1 MQVLESHSPLS
12 KLRSITP
19 YDHYAVGKQL
29 EQFEVYKELCE
40 DNGTAA
46 QLGKLPDLAFD
57 IITVNYGTSPIS
69 ALASVQ
75 PLDEE
80 QGTIYYKN
88 VFAVSKRGSVDPT
101 AGPEMIVGATQMENR
116 ELMGYAGDTLTQAV
130 AGGTVDADL
139 TYTTTVGYGPIKPG
153 TVIVTV
159 PALNLTAVDN
169 MQGKLVGYNLQG
181 LINYVTGVVDIQF
194 IQNPGAGHAINV
206 TYATDFE
213 MTDTLPQIQF
223 KLDTKSVRAKVYALK
238 DTVGLEQSYALR
250 RRFGLIAEDEI
261 ANDMISAINSELMN
275 TLVSIVYNNAMG
287 NTTWKKAPDSGT
299 SYYEHKLTFKDTIAE
314 AESVMLANAGRGVI
328 NNLLVGRNAGALLST
343 LPGFTKISDGTTI
356 GPHIYGKL
364 DGTTVIRVPNT
375 NILPANV
382 IVGMYNS
389 GNPFEA
395 PVVYAPYMPLVVT
408 TALPNGTNPLM
419 NQRACAVWAAC
430 EVLVP
435 RFITKITIDPVTTID
450 PLNTGW

>member
-1 MQVLESHSPLS
+1 MVDETKLNIDGAADKYFKRYKPQMQVLESHSPLS

-19 YDHYAVGKQL
+19 YDHYALGKQL

-250 RRFGLIAEDEI
+250 RRFGLDGV
-261 ANDMISAINSELMN
+261 
-275 TLVSIVYNNAMG
+275 TL
-287 NTTWKKAPDSGT
+287 
-299 SYYEHKLTFKDTIAE
+299 
-314 AESVMLANAGRGVI
+314 
-328 NNLLVGRNAGALLST
+328 
-343 LPGFTKISDGTTI
+343 
-356 GPHIYGKL
+356 
-364 DGTTVIRVPNT
+364 
-375 NILPANV
+375 
-382 IVGMYNS
+382 
-389 GNPFEA
+389 
-395 PVVYAPYMPLVVT
+395 
-408 TALPNGTNPLM
+408 
-419 NQRACAVWAAC
+419 Q
-430 EVLVP
+430 
-435 RFITKITIDPVTTID
+435 
-450 PLNTGW
+450 